1 MYLKYVDVSND
12 TEKTVIAPPDGLCL
26 LLNFR
31 LNRVLLVSNA
41 QNWLI
46 YEAGKVYGWKS
57 FLLQIIEL

>member
-41 QNWLI
+41 QN
-46 YEAGKVYGWKS
+46 
-57 FLLQIIEL
+57 